1 MRSST
6 TAALFLLGLLLV
18 SMACRGPSAPGEE
31 EQGVLVAYV
40 ANAGSNHVQ
49 VVDLATGE
57 TVRKIYAGVAP
68 WRLVPSPDG
77 DEIWI
82 QHWSSETTAVV
93 DLEDRHEVREVLPVR
108 GPGIFDPSGER
119 FFSFAWPRSELTIYD
134 SRSHQELESRMT
146 EVSRVHDL
154 AFDDSSENLFLVQ
167 YDPIHPGQ
175 SRRYA
180 YLVSLP
186 LNAERPTPRS
196 VPTGVSP
203 VQVLNVPGQPFI
215 LTADS
220 GTEGVTLLNI
230 HGDGRKIPACRSPR
244 RMLLDATASRLVVL
258 CWDPDSG
265 RHGHAVSYQADF
277 ASRPWPNLTE
287 EAAVEIDAGLVAG
300 ALTSNGES
308 LWVVDQPGRR
318 LLELDPGR
326 LSIRREIAT
335 GEVPM
340 DLAVLT
346 LPTEWRAGL
355 EEKSTGRERAEN
367 MIARMQETGSSFAGL
382 RWTESISWAVP
393 PEGGAEPADEISLLR
408 SSARNRRIEV
418 AMAAPARLRRQARDD
433 TVSLAV
439 GGWSLQAR
447 EDGRFWTAPRQELL
461 SVLYALPNF
470 DSAAAL
476 RRLAGDVPG
485 SPYLAGGL
493 AVDVSTEI
501 QEDDRSYLLLG
512 ALEANRPV
520 AQLWLDMSTGRPT
533 NLIEK
538 FPAGAEPPHGG
549 SSVGRFV
556 ETKFYDFKTHDGGVV
571 LPSRLERS
579 LDGRWLQQ
587 VSLEEVDVDPSFGA
601 ADFDPTRLAGFARPS
616 WPAAAD
622 DGTVPILDHGYIE
635 SPWEDH
641 PPYNSHPPTSGPRLR
656 SLASW
661 GRHELPV
668 PPELLVHN
676 LEHGAVAVHYN
687 CPEGC
692 PDLVARLEALTAPY
706 ARVLVAPYPW
716 MDARIA
722 LAAWGRLQ
730 TLDEVD
736 ETAIQAFLEAWEG
749 LDHHA
754 IDTSGVQE

>member
-1 MRSST
+1 M
-6 TAALFLLGLLLV
+6 V
-18 SMACRGPSAPGEE
+18 
-31 EQGVLVAYV
+31 
-40 ANAGSNHVQ
+40 
-49 VVDLATGE
+49 
-57 TVRKIYAGVAP
+57 
-68 WRLVPSPDG
+68 
-77 DEIWI
+77 
-82 QHWSSETTAVV
+82 
-93 DLEDRHEVREVLPVR
+93 
-108 GPGIFDPSGER
+108 
-119 FFSFAWPRSELTIYD
+119 
-134 SRSHQELESRMT
+134 
-146 EVSRVHDL
+146 
-154 AFDDSSENLFLVQ
+154 
-167 YDPIHPGQ
+167 
-175 SRRYA
+175 
-180 YLVSLP
+180 
-186 LNAERPTPRS
+186 
-196 VPTGVSP
+196 
-203 VQVLNVPGQPFI
+203 
-215 LTADS
+215 
-220 GTEGVTLLNI
+220 
-230 HGDGRKIPACRSPR
+230 
-244 RMLLDATASRLVVL
+244 
-258 CWDPDSG
+258 
-265 RHGHAVSYQADF
+265 
-277 ASRPWPNLTE
+277 
-287 EAAVEIDAGLVAG
+287 
-300 ALTSNGES
+300 
-308 LWVVDQPGRR
+308 
-318 LLELDPGR
+318 
-326 LSIRREIAT
+326 
-335 GEVPM
+335 
-340 DLAVLT
+340 
-346 LPTEWRAGL
+346 
-355 EEKSTGRERAEN
+355 
-367 MIARMQETGSSFAGL
+367 ARMQETGSSFSGL

-393 PEGGAEPADEISLLR
+393 PEDGEEPADEISLLS
-408 SSARNRRIEV
+408 SSARNRRIQV

-433 TVSLAV
+433 TVSLAA
-439 GGWSLQAR
+439 GGWSLQVR

-470 DSAAAL
+470 ESAAAL

-501 QEDDRSYLLLG
+501 QEDDRSYVLLG

-520 AQLWLDMSTGRPT
+520 AQLWLDMGTGRPT

-538 FPAGAEPPHGG
+538 FPAGAESPHGG

-556 ETKFYDFKTHDGGVV
+556 ETKFYDFKTHAGGVV
-571 LPSRLERS
+571 LPSRLERT

-622 DGTVPILDHGYIE
+622 DGAVPILDHGYIE

-668 PPELLVHN
+668 PPELSVHN
-676 LEHGAVAVHYN
+676 LEHGAVAIHYN

-716 MDARIA
+716 MDARLA
-722 LAAWGRLQ
+722 LVAWGRLQ

-754 IDTSGVQE
+754 TDTSGIEE